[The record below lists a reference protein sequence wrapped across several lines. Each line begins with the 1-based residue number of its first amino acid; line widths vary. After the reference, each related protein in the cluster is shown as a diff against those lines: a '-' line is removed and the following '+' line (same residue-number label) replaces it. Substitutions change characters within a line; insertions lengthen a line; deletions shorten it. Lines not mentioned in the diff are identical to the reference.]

1 MCYRLTNPAEF
12 VYFSPRDHA
21 VHYSSQRPC
30 STLFLPET
38 MQYTIPLRDHAVNYS
53 TLRPCST
60 LFHPGTM
67 QYTIPLRDHAVH
79 YSSQRPCSTLFLSE
93 TMQYTI
99 SLRDYVQYTIPPRD
113 HAVHYSCNELCNH
126 ASNIWFIYIRLSILS
141 YFMLNLTGQYGQFN
155 FTCI

>member
-1 MCYRLTNPAEF
+1 MGWKILVSELAPARLRQVEYTYNCFPHDVFSARNQNFFACDFTVCYRLTNPAEF

-30 STLFLPET
+30 STLFHPE
-38 MQYTIPLRDHAVNYS
+38 
-53 TLRPCST
+53 
-60 LFHPGTM
+60 TM

-99 SLRDYVQYTIPPRD
+99 PLRDYVQYTIPPRD

-126 ASNIWFIYIRLSILS
+126 ASNI
-141 YFMLNLTGQYGQFN
+141 
-155 FTCI
+155 